1 MYCCRPPA
9 AGQSHWYLTLIKA
22 PPPPTPPQTHTP
34 HTQWPSVS
42 PPTQCSPCLLHPHA
56 DSCERSMVSR
66 KRQRSHFDAS
76 KTRPSPFL
84 THDEVLRW
92 GSYLYTPSKR
102 LRLTQDPSDPWL
114 RCPKHRF
121 TLENVGFRF
130 GVVGR
135 CDVGQHSRCLA
146 VVSVSPQTGC
156 SAFYPAG
163 SRNLFSG
170 R

>member
-22 PPPPTPPQTHTP
+22 PPPPTPPQTPHIPHPLTISFTP
-34 HTQWPSVS
+34 NPLQPMLATSARRQLRAKHGRQN
-42 PPTQCSPCLLHPHA
+42 
-56 DSCERSMVSR
+56 
-66 KRQRSHFDAS
+66 RQRSHFEAS